1 VGKIRV
7 LPDSVARKIAAG
19 EVIERPASVV
29 KELIENSLDAGA
41 RRIVVEIAHG
51 GRARIAVADDGEGI
65 AREDAAVAF
74 QPHATSKIRDDRDL
88 CGISTL
94 GFRGEALPSIAA
106 VADVELWTC
115 RREADVG
122 THLLLRGGKPVVVED
137 AGVPPGC
144 RIEVRELFH
153 GTPARRKFLK
163 APATEAGHVA
173 QLVGRFA
180 LARPGIGFELRQ
192 DARAAVTFPPAGR
205 RERIRR
211 VIGAEIEAQMR
222 EVELDGPVRISGFV
236 THPHVALAHPRS
248 ILFFI
253 NGRLV
258 RDRLLQHALMA
269 SYATLVPRG
278 RYPAAVLLLD
288 VPPEEV
294 DVNVHPMKLEVR
306 FRNGQAVH
314 EAIGR
319 AVRDALQARG
329 SATGAARVGEA
340 EPLYAPP
347 SSNAPAGTVTPAT
360 RSLRLVPEPAA
371 ARSLPLPLGVPG
383 PFSSLRVVG
392 QVFDGYLVCEGEG
405 EVWLIDQHAAHER
418 VAFERLRA
426 ARQRGR
432 VERQAMLV
440 PQPVEVAAGEAEL
453 LAGAAEELA
462 ACGLEVEPFGE
473 RTLLVRTVPAL
484 FPPAS
489 IAPMLRAVAA
499 DLAEVER
506 SRALD
511 ARSDALLATIACHSV
526 VRVGQKLGETE
537 IRALLSAMDEIETN
551 SNCPH
556 GRPVARRMS
565 RAELERRFGR

>member
-1 VGKIRV
+1 VSKIRV

-41 RRIVVEIAHG
+41 RRIVVEIAQG
-51 GRARIAVADDGEGI
+51 GRTRMAVTDDGEGI
-65 AREDAAVAF
+65 AREDVVIAF

-88 CGISTL
+88 SSISTL

-106 VADVELWTC
+106 VADVELWTSQ
-115 RREADVG
+115 RGADVG
-122 THLLLRGGKPVVVED
+122 THVLLRSGKPVVVED
-137 AGVPPGC
+137 AGAPVGC
-144 RIEVRELFH
+144 RIEVRDLFN

-173 QLVGRFA
+173 QLLGRFA
-180 LARPGIGFELRQ
+180 LARPEIGFELRP
-192 DARAAVTFPPAGR
+192 DTRSVVTFPPANR

-211 VIGAEIEAQMR
+211 VLGPEIETEMR
-222 EVELDGPVRISGFV
+222 EVELDAPVRVCGFV
-236 THPHVALAHPRS
+236 THPHVALANPRS

-269 SYATLVPRG
+269 AYATLVPRG

-314 EAIGR
+314 EAIRRMVG
-319 AVRDALQARG
+319 DALR
-329 SATGAARVGEA
+329 TRVVSTEALRAGEA
-340 EPLYAPP
+340 EPVYCAEPIARNPSAPV
-347 SSNAPAGTVTPAT
+347 AVRG
-360 RSLRLVPEPAA
+360 LRLLPAA
-371 ARSLPLPLGVPG
+371 AAGPSMALPLDAPG
-383 PFSSLRVVG
+383 PFSSLHVVG

-405 EVWLIDQHAAHER
+405 ELWLIDQHAAHER

-426 ARQRGR
+426 ARRRGR
-432 VERQAMLV
+432 VERQAMLI
-440 PQPVEVAAGEAEL
+440 PQVVEVATGEAEL

-462 ACGLEVEPFGE
+462 ACGLEVEPFGD
-473 RTLLVRTVPAL
+473 RTVLVRSVPGP
-484 FPPAS
+484 FPATS
-489 IAPMLRAVAA
+489 IAPLLRAVAA
-499 DLAEVER
+499 DLADVER
-506 SRALD
+506 SDAVA

-526 VRVGQKLGETE
+526 VRVGQKLRESE
-537 IRALLSAMDEIETN
+537 MRALLTAMDEIEMN

>member
-1 VGKIRV
+1 MSKIRV

-41 RRIVVEIAHG
+41 QRIVVEIAQG
-51 GRARIAVADDGEGI
+51 GRARIAVTDDGEGI
-65 AREDAAVAF
+65 AREDAVVAF

-115 RREADVG
+115 QREADVG
-122 THLLLRGGKPVVVED
+122 THVLLRAGKPVVVED
-137 AGVPPGC
+137 AGAPAGC
-144 RIEVRELFH
+144 RIEVRDLFN

-163 APATEAGHVA
+163 APPTEASHVA

-180 LARPGIGFELRQ
+180 LARPEIGFELRQ

-211 VIGAEIEAQMR
+211 VLGAEIEEEMR
-222 EVELDGPVRISGFV
+222 EVELEAPVRVSGFV
-236 THPHVALAHPRS
+236 SHPHVALASPRS

-269 SYATLVPRG
+269 AYATLVPRG
-278 RYPAAVLLLD
+278 RYPAAVLLLG

-319 AVRDALQARG
+319 AVRDALRTRAA
-329 SATGAARVGEA
+329 STEAARVGEG
-340 EPLYAPP
+340 EPVYSPASIAPDR
-347 SSNAPAGTVTPAT
+347 SAAPAA
-360 RSLRLVPEPAA
+360 RALRLLPAPA
-371 ARSLPLPLGVPG
+371 VGRSMPLPLEAPG

-405 EVWLIDQHAAHER
+405 ELWLIDQHAAHER

-432 VERQAMLV
+432 VERQAMLI

-453 LAGAAEELA
+453 LTGAADELA
-462 ACGLEVEPFGE
+462 ACGLEVEPFGD

-484 FPPAS
+484 FPATS
-489 IAPMLRAVAA
+489 IAPLLRALTA

-506 SRALD
+506 SHALE

-537 IRALLSAMDEIETN
+537 MRALLTAMDEIESN

-556 GRPVARRMS
+556 GRPVARRMT